1 MTDQPV
7 PVRYLVPGSAAW
19 RDVEVATATGS
30 AGSDALSSH
39 LLASLQ
45 MQNLLVLT
53 GLGTSLEVGGPT
65 MEALWNSCI
74 GTPTS
79 TAADTVMRA
88 LNYDPARKNIEELL
102 SCCDAQILAAG
113 DKDGINDFR
122 KSCVSTILS
131 RCREVAG
138 EKHDLGTHREF
149 VRKLARRRAR
159 DPRLRLFTTN
169 YDLCFER
176 AAGQLG
182 LTTIDGFS
190 FTAPRRFDPRFFEY
204 DIVRRVPVAADNAGY
219 VPGVFQY
226 FKIHGSVDWEI
237 GETGIVTIN
246 EAAPPERACL
256 IYPTRQKFQLS
267 FQQPH
272 LELMAQFLAAL
283 RQANTCLLVL
293 GFGFND
299 DHLTEPILSALETN
313 PHLRLIVVSP
323 RSDEHYDTGKTQVWK
338 RLRRSFERG
347 DDVAFVRASFSR
359 FVPLIPDLRV
369 LTPGERLERDIR
381 QLIDKP

>member
-1 MTDQPV
+1 
-7 PVRYLVPGSAAW
+7 
-19 RDVEVATATGS
+19 
-30 AGSDALSSH
+30 
-39 LLASLQ
+39 

-65 MEALWNSCI
+65 MESLWNLCV
-74 GTPTS
+74 GTPPS
-79 TAADTVMRA
+79 EAATAAMRA
-88 LNYDPARKNIEELL
+88 LNYDATKANIEDLL
-102 SCCDAQILAAG
+102 SRCDAQLLAAG
-113 DKDGINDFR
+113 DKDGIDAFR
-122 KSCVSTILS
+122 KHCITTILS

-138 EKHDLGTHREF
+138 ENHNLGTHREF

-169 YDLCFER
+169 YDRCFEL

-190 FTAPRRFDPRFFEY
+190 FTAPRRFDPRYFEY
-204 DIVRRVPVAADNAGY
+204 DLVRRVAVAADGAGY

-226 FKIHGSVDWEI
+226 FKIHGSVDWDI
-237 GETGIVTIN
+237 SETGAVTIN
-246 EAAPPERACL
+246 TDAPPDRACL

-299 DHLTEPILSALETN
+299 DHLTEPVLSALETN

-323 RSDEHYDTGKTQVWK
+323 RSDAHYDKAAAPVWN

-347 DDVAFVRASFSR
+347 DDVAFVRASFSE

-369 LTPGERLERDIR
+369 LTLGERLERDIR
-381 QLIDKP
+381 QIVDKP